1 MPEDLTLQ
9 EKLILNILDF
19 MGYKVRNRQCTAEEL
34 RKFSDIATKEIN
46 TKATI
51 DELSEFYGQS
61 RSNVSNV
68 ISRRPIPKDKKP
80 KRRIYYNFAWFNSII
95 PDSWKRGKPRS

>member
-1 MPEDLTLQ
+1 MKQIL
-9 EKLILNILDF
+9 LNILDF
-19 MGYKVRNRQCTAEEL
+19 LRYKVDNDQCTADDL
-34 RKFSDIATKEIN
+34 RKFSDIATEMLD

>member
-1 MPEDLTLQ
+1 MKHIL
-9 EKLILNILDF
+9 LNILDF
-19 MGYKVRNRQCTAEEL
+19 LRYKVDNDQCTPEEL
-34 RKFSDIATKEIN
+34 RKFSDIATKELN
-46 TKATI
+46 TSATI
-51 DELSEFYGQS
+51 DELSDFYGQS

-95 PDSWKRGKPRS
+95 PDSWKREKHHS

>member
-1 MPEDLTLQ
+1 MKQT
-9 EKLILNILDF
+9 ILNILDF
-19 MGYKVRNRQCTAEEL
+19 LRYKVDNDECTAEEL
-34 RKFSDIATKEIN
+34 RKFSDIATKELN
-46 TKATI
+46 TNATI

-80 KRRIYYNFAWFNSII
+80 KRRIYYNFAWFSSII
-95 PDSWKRGKPRS
+95 PDSWKQKRSPN

>member
-1 MPEDLTLQ
+1 MKHTL
-9 EKLILNILDF
+9 LNILDF
-19 MGYKVRNRQCTAEEL
+19 LRYKVDNDQCTAEEL
-34 RKFSDIATKEIN
+34 RKFSDIATKELN
-46 TKATI
+46 TSATI
-51 DELSEFYGQS
+51 DELSDFYGQS

-95 PDSWKRGKPRS
+95 PDSWKREKHRS

>member
-1 MPEDLTLQ
+1 MKHIL
-9 EKLILNILDF
+9 LNILDF
-19 MGYKVRNRQCTAEEL
+19 LRYKVDNDQCTPEEI
-34 RKFSDIATKEIN
+34 RKFSDIATKELN
-46 TKATI
+46 TSATI
-51 DELSEFYGQS
+51 DELSDFYGQS

-95 PDSWKRGKPRS
+95 PDSWKRS

>member
-1 MPEDLTLQ
+1 MKQIL
-9 EKLILNILDF
+9 LNILDF
-19 MGYKVRNRQCTAEEL
+19 LRYKVDNDQCTADDL
-34 RKFSDIATKEIN
+34 CKFSDIATEMLD

>member
-1 MPEDLTLQ
+1 MKHTL
-9 EKLILNILDF
+9 LNILDF
-19 MGYKVRNRQCTAEEL
+19 LRYKVDNDQCTPEEIRNL
-34 RKFSDIATKEIN
+34 SDIVTKELN
-46 TKATI
+46 TSATI
-51 DELSEFYGQS
+51 DELSDFYGQS

-95 PDSWKRGKPRS
+95 PDSWKRS

>member
-1 MPEDLTLQ
+1 MKHIL
-9 EKLILNILDF
+9 LNILDF
-19 MGYKVRNRQCTAEEL
+19 LRYKVDNDQCTAEEI
-34 RKFSDIATKEIN
+34 RKFSDIATKELN
-46 TKATI
+46 TSATI
-51 DELSEFYGQS
+51 DELSDFYGQS

>member
-1 MPEDLTLQ
+1 MKHTL
-9 EKLILNILDF
+9 LNILDF
-19 MGYKVRNRQCTAEEL
+19 LRYKVDNDQCTPEEL
-34 RKFSDIATKEIN
+34 RKFSDIATKELN
-46 TKATI
+46 TSATI
-51 DELSEFYGQS
+51 DELSDFYGQS

-95 PDSWKRGKPRS
+95 PDSWKQKRSPI

>member
-1 MPEDLTLQ
+1 MKHTL
-9 EKLILNILDF
+9 LNILDF
-19 MGYKVRNRQCTAEEL
+19 LRYKVDNDQCTADDL
-34 RKFSDIATKEIN
+34 RKFSDIATEMLD

-80 KRRIYYNFAWFNSII
+80 KRRIYYDFAWFSSII
-95 PDSWKRGKPRS
+95 PDSWKRS

>member
-1 MPEDLTLQ
+1 MKHIL
-9 EKLILNILDF
+9 LNILDF
-19 MGYKVRNRQCTAEEL
+19 LRYKVDNDQCTAEEL
-34 RKFSDIATKEIN
+34 RKFSDIATKELN
-46 TKATI
+46 TSATI
-51 DELSEFYGQS
+51 DELSDFYGQS

-95 PDSWKRGKPRS
+95 PDSWKREKPRS

>member
-1 MPEDLTLQ
+1 MKQLL
-9 EKLILNILDF
+9 LNIIDF
-19 MGYKVRNRQCTAEEL
+19 LRYKVDNDQCTADDL
-34 RKFSDIATKEIN
+34 RKFSDIATEMLD

-80 KRRIYYNFAWFNSII
+80 KRRVYYNFAWFSSII

>member
-1 MPEDLTLQ
+1 MKHIL
-9 EKLILNILDF
+9 LNILDF
-19 MGYKVRNRQCTAEEL
+19 LRYKVDNDQCTPEEI
-34 RKFSDIATKEIN
+34 RKFSDIATKELN
-46 TKATI
+46 TSATI

-95 PDSWKRGKPRS
+95 PDSW

>member
-1 MPEDLTLQ
+1 MKQLL
-9 EKLILNILDF
+9 LNIIDF
-19 MGYKVRNRQCTAEEL
+19 LRYKVDNDQCTADDL
-34 RKFSDIATKEIN
+34 RKFSDIATEMLD

-80 KRRIYYNFAWFNSII
+80 KRRVYYNFAWFSLII
-95 PDSWKRGKPRS
+95 PESWKRGKPRS

>member
-1 MPEDLTLQ
+1 MKHT
-9 EKLILNILDF
+9 ILNILDF
-19 MGYKVRNRQCTAEEL
+19 LRNKVDNDQCTPEEL
-34 RKFSDIATKEIN
+34 RKFSDIATKELN
-46 TKATI
+46 TNATI

-80 KRRIYYNFAWFNSII
+80 KRRIYYNFAWFSSII
-95 PDSWKRGKPRS
+95 PESWKRPKTQ

>member
-1 MPEDLTLQ
+1 MKHIL
-9 EKLILNILDF
+9 LNILDF
-19 MGYKVRNRQCTAEEL
+19 LRYKVDNDQCTPEEL
-34 RKFSDIATKEIN
+34 RKFSDIATKELN
-46 TKATI
+46 TSATI
-51 DELSEFYGQS
+51 DELSDFYGQS

-95 PDSWKRGKPRS
+95 PDSWKRS

>member
-1 MPEDLTLQ
+1 MKHIL
-9 EKLILNILDF
+9 LNILDF
-19 MGYKVRNRQCTAEEL
+19 LRYKVDDDQCTPEEI
-34 RKFSDIATKEIN
+34 RKFSDIATKELN
-46 TKATI
+46 TSATI
-51 DELSEFYGQS
+51 DELSDFYGQS

-95 PDSWKRGKPRS
+95 PDSWKRS

>member
-1 MPEDLTLQ
+1 MKHIL
-9 EKLILNILDF
+9 LNILDF
-19 MGYKVRNRQCTAEEL
+19 LRYKVDNDQCTPEEL
-34 RKFSDIATKEIN
+34 RKFSDIATKELN
-46 TKATI
+46 TNATI
-51 DELSEFYGQS
+51 DELSDFYGQL

-80 KRRIYYNFAWFNSII
+80 KRRIYYNFAWFSSII

>member
-1 MPEDLTLQ
+1 MKHIL
-9 EKLILNILDF
+9 LNILDF
-19 MGYKVRNRQCTAEEL
+19 LRYKVDNDQCTAEEL
-34 RKFSDIATKEIN
+34 RKFSDITTKELN
-46 TKATI
+46 TSATI
-51 DELSEFYGQS
+51 DELSDFYGQS

-80 KRRIYYNFAWFNSII
+80 KRRVYYNFAWFSSII

>member
-1 MPEDLTLQ
+1 MKHTL
-9 EKLILNILDF
+9 LNILDF
-19 MGYKVRNRQCTAEEL
+19 LRYKVDNDQCTSEEI
-34 RKFSDIATKEIN
+34 RKFSDIATKELN
-46 TKATI
+46 TSATI
-51 DELSEFYGQS
+51 DELSDFYGQS

-95 PDSWKRGKPRS
+95 PDSWKRS